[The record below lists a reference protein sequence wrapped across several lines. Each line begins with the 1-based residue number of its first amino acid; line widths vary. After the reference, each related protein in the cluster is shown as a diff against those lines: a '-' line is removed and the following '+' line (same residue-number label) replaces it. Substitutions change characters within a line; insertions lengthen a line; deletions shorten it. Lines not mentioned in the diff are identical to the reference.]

1 MTAVRKL
8 RVLIVAVSGVAALLV
23 VVSRWASRTM
33 SDDRRAER
41 NGTMGAGAAAGSA
54 PDLSF
59 YETLGT
65 GRPGTGAGIDGP
77 AAGRLTAPDPVS
89 PGQGAFVVQV
99 LATRDAAQARRL
111 RDRLAARG
119 LPAVLSEGRAG
130 RQATY
135 LVRVGRYADRRGA
148 EAVLRKLRGEKG
160 LTPWILREHE

>member
-1 MTAVRKL
+1 MTAARKL
-8 RVLIVAVSGVAALLV
+8 RVLIVAVGGVAALLV
-23 VVSRWASRTM
+23 IVSRWASRTAGEN
-33 SDDRRAER
+33 RLAEPS
-41 NGTMGAGAAAGSA
+41 GTIGAGVAAGSA

-65 GRPGTGAGIDGP
+65 GRPGAGAGIDDP
-77 AAGRLTAPDPVS
+77 AAGRMTAPDPVAS
-89 PGQGAFVVQV
+89 GQGAFVVQA
-99 LATRDAAQARRL
+99 LATHDPAQARRL

-130 RQATY
+130 RRAIY
-135 LVRVGRYADRRGA
+135 LVRVGRYAERQGA